1 MLNRSL
7 SGLERTQ
14 DWDMW
19 VYVLCV
25 IWQGEAGKKPL
36 GVVFRGYL
44 AVSVVKVSKLSC
56 KIGNFHDKNNGFMG
70 QLLSFYETQYL

>member
-25 IWQGEAGKKPL
+25 IWQGEAGKKPEEEAAAWCRFPWL
-36 GVVFRGYL
+36 FGGFRSQGLQVVMQNWQFP
-44 AVSVVKVSKLSC
+44 
-56 KIGNFHDKNNGFMG
+56 
-70 QLLSFYETQYL
+70 